1 MSALFVSRVLF
12 ACFLLNEA
20 IVVARTPP
28 EERKRIILPRAM
40 PLPVLLL
47 LVPFVFA
54 WELPGGWGWAVVLV
68 QAMGLGI
75 ELGGEFQLAR
85 AQSFSASA
93 NLPAQPQTTG
103 LYRGL
108 ENPIYVG
115 ILLQLA
121 AWSFWMPV
129 AFIAL
134 ALQLESCRRMV
145 CEERK
150 YLAQLGLAHRG
161 ADSFLWN

>member
-1 MSALFVSRVLF
+1 MSPLFVSRLLF
-12 ACFLLNEA
+12 VCFLLNEA
-20 IVVARTPP
+20 IVLGRTPL

-47 LVPFVFA
+47 FIPFFFA
-54 WELPGGWGWAVVLV
+54 LELPGVWGWWTVMAQAV
-68 QAMGLGI
+68 GLGTA
-75 ELGGEFQLAR
+75 LAAQLQLAL
-85 AQSFSASA
+85 AQSFSVSA
-93 NLPAQPQTTG
+93 TLPAQPQTTG
-103 LYRGL
+103 VYRAL

-115 ILLQLA
+115 ILLQMA

-129 AFIAL
+129 TFLAF

-145 CEERK
+145 REERK
-150 YLAQLGLAHRG
+150 YLSQLGVAHRG